1 MLFIHS
7 LLSSYALTLWL
18 CCLLSCWLCDHFTMI
33 IYIHIASFVW
43 SFSAMMGAEY
53 YFRQNNIYDWV
64 SFGNWTECEDGSI
77 RRKWCWWW
85 RRRGRRIVLRLLF
98 IFLCTYKIT
107 LLAAKERER
116 DWIHECGQLWFC
128 DMRSWNYN
136 SPQAILYEYEIL
148 FVSLSLTES
157 MKFGRNLSWN
167 VHFVQFLCVFVGC
180 ISLAVAGDVARSSPN
195 NNRKK
200 KQCITFSIKLEYA
213 ME

>member
-116 DWIHECGQLWFC
+116 ETEYMNVVNCGFAICEAEIIIRLKPFYMNMKYYSFHYHWQNLW
-128 DMRSWNYN
+128 SLA
-136 SPQAILYEYEIL
+136 AICHGMFIL
-148 FVSLSLTES
+148 FSFSVFLSVAFHWQWLVMWPAVPQTTTE
-157 MKFGRNLSWN
+157 
-167 VHFVQFLCVFVGC
+167 
-180 ISLAVAGDVARSSPN
+180 
-195 NNRKK
+195 KK
-200 KQCITFSIKLEYA
+200 NSA
-213 ME
+213 